1 MSREAEINSQ
11 APPPTASVID
21 GQVSRGIAWQIGR
34 RLRKRDAKSID
45 FAIGALLCIL
55 AVMAWLPR
63 ASGPIDLRWDG
74 GAYYILGTSIT
85 HGQGYRLLNEPGS
98 PNTTLHPPLL
108 PMFVAVH
115 QLLLSTADPLVVGRA
130 LRASACLLFALQALA
145 IYVLLRGHIA

>member
-1 MSREAEINSQ
+1 MSREAEVNSQ
-11 APPPTASVID
+11 ARQPTGSVID
-21 GQVSRGIAWQIGR
+21 GR
-34 RLRKRDAKSID
+34 RFLKRDAKRID

-55 AVMAWLPR
+55 AAMAWLPR

-74 GAYYILGTSIT
+74 GAYYLLGTSIT

-115 QLLLSTADPLVVGRA
+115 QLLLGTTDPLVVGRA

-145 IYVLLRGHIA
+145 IYVLL